1 MLILRAFGA
10 LLAGFL
16 TMAVLVGAATAIL
29 LKRAP
34 RWVGTMGKP
43 HASYIWFNLGY
54 SLLAAMAG
62 GCVTT
67 WLAMENP
74 LVHALAL
81 ALTVLL
87 MAALSAMQQRGQ
99 QPVWYQLLLVATTPV
114 GVVAGALL
122 RLRLIGIL

>member
-16 TMAVLVGAATAIL
+16 TMAVLVGVATAVL

-34 RWVGTMGKP
+34 RWAGTKDKP
-43 HASYIWFNLGY
+43 RASYIWFNLGY
-54 SLLAAMAG
+54 SLVAAMAG
-62 GCVTT
+62 GCVTA

-122 RLRLIGIL
+122 RLRVIGVI